1 MTATARNSETMLD
14 MRSSRSILGAVLSVL
29 VGVGLTAPANSGIKD
44 EYERAQECD
53 YSKAEYG
60 SDVGVFDEVNVRFC
74 ISEDRRFVVYVMR
87 SGKSWALPF
96 DRDYRQAGVMSLNS
110 IEDDKL
116 VHYTKRKGVVER
128 VILGRKRIERPV
140 LY

>member
-1 MTATARNSETMLD
+1 MK
-14 MRSSRSILGAVLSVL
+14 SSRSILGAVLTFV
-29 VGVGLTAPANSGIKD
+29 VGVGLTVPANAGIKD
-44 EYERAQECD
+44 EYERARECD
-53 YSKAEYG
+53 YSKAQYG

-74 ISEDRRFVVYVMR
+74 ISADRRFVIYVMR

-96 DRDYRQAGVMSLNS
+96 DRDYRQAGVMSLNT

-116 VHYTKRKGVVER
+116 VHYTKKKGVVDR

>member
-87 SGKSWALPF
+87 SGKSWALLF

>member
-1 MTATARNSETMLD
+1 MLD
-14 MRSSRSILGAVLSVL
+14 VTSSRSIVGAVLSVL
-29 VGVGLTAPANSGIKD
+29 MGVGMAVPANAGIKD
-44 EYERAQECD
+44 EYQRAQECD

-60 SDVGVFDEVNVRFC
+60 SDVGVFDEVKVRFC

-96 DRDYRQAGVMSLNS
+96 DRDYRQAGVMSLNT

-116 VHYTKRKGVVER
+116 VHYTKKKGVVDR

>member
-1 MTATARNSETMLD
+1 MLD
-14 MRSSRSILGAVLSVL
+14 VTSSRSIVGAVLSVL
-29 VGVGLTAPANSGIKD
+29 VGAGMAVPAHAGIKD

-60 SDVGVFDEVNVRFC
+60 SDVGVFDEVKVRFC

-96 DRDYRQAGVMSLNS
+96 DRDYRQAGVMSLNT

-116 VHYTKRKGVVER
+116 VHYTKKKGVVDR

>member
-1 MTATARNSETMLD
+1 MLD
-14 MRSSRSILGAVLSVL
+14 VTSSRSIVGAVLSVL
-29 VGVGLTAPANSGIKD
+29 VGAGMAVPANAGIKD

-53 YSKAEYG
+53 YSKAKYG
-60 SDVGVFDEVNVRFC
+60 SDVGIFDEVKVRFC

-96 DRDYRQAGVMSLNS
+96 DRDYRQAGVMSLNT

-116 VHYTKRKGVVER
+116 VHYTKKKGVVDR

>member
-1 MTATARNSETMLD
+1 MLD
-14 MRSSRSILGAVLSVL
+14 MKSSRAILGAVLSFL
-29 VGVGLTAPANSGIKD
+29 VGVGMAAPANAGIKG
-44 EYERAQECD
+44 EYKRAQECD

-60 SDVGVFDEVNVRFC
+60 SDVGVFDEIKVRFC

-96 DRDYRQAGVMSLNS
+96 DRDYRQAGVMSLNI

-116 VHYTKRKGVVER
+116 VHYSKKKGVVER
-128 VILGRKRIERPV
+128 VILGMKRVDRPV

>member
-1 MTATARNSETMLD
+1 MLD
-14 MRSSRSILGAVLSVL
+14 VTSSRSIVGAVLSVL
-29 VGVGLTAPANSGIKD
+29 VGAGMAVPASAGIKD

-60 SDVGVFDEVNVRFC
+60 SDVGVFDEVKVRFC

-96 DRDYRQAGVMSLNS
+96 DRDYRQAGVMSLNT

-116 VHYTKRKGVVER
+116 VHYTKKKGVVDR

>member
-1 MTATARNSETMLD
+1 MK
-14 MRSSRSILGAVLSVL
+14 SSRSILGAVLTFV
-29 VGVGLTAPANSGIKD
+29 VGVGLTVPANAGIKD
-44 EYERAQECD
+44 EYERARECD

-74 ISEDRRFVVYVMR
+74 ISADRRFVIYVMR

-96 DRDYRQAGVMSLNS
+96 DRDYRQAGVMSLNT

-116 VHYTKRKGVVER
+116 VHYTKKKGVVER
-128 VILGRKRIERPV
+128 VILGRKRVERPV
-140 LY
+140 PY

>member
-1 MTATARNSETMLD
+1 MLD
-14 MRSSRSILGAVLSVL
+14 VTSSRLIVGAVLSVL
-29 VGVGLTAPANSGIKD
+29 VGAGMAVPANAGIKD
-44 EYERAQECD
+44 EYQRAQECD

-60 SDVGVFDEVNVRFC
+60 SDVGVFDEVKVRFC

-96 DRDYRQAGVMSLNS
+96 DRDYRQAGVMSLNT

-116 VHYTKRKGVVER
+116 VHYTKKKGVVDR

>member
-1 MTATARNSETMLD
+1 MIDVT
-14 MRSSRSILGAVLSVL
+14 SSRSISRSIVGAVLSVL
-29 VGVGLTAPANSGIKD
+29 VGVEMAVSANAGIKD

-96 DRDYRQAGVMSLNS
+96 DRDYRQAGVMSLNT

-116 VHYTKRKGVVER
+116 VHYTKKKGVVDR

>member
-1 MTATARNSETMLD
+1 MLD
-14 MRSSRSILGAVLSVL
+14 MTSSRSILGAVLSLL
-29 VGVGLTAPANSGIKD
+29 VGVGMAAPANAGIKD
-44 EYERAQECD
+44 EYKRAQECD

-96 DRDYRQAGVMSLNS
+96 DRDYRQAGVSSLNT
-110 IEDDKL
+110 IENDKL
-116 VHYTKRKGVVER
+116 VHYTKKKGVVER

>member
-1 MTATARNSETMLD
+1 MLD
-14 MRSSRSILGAVLSVL
+14 VTSSRSIVGAVLSVL
-29 VGVGLTAPANSGIKD
+29 MGAGMAVPANAGIKD
-44 EYERAQECD
+44 EYERAQACD
-53 YSKAEYG
+53 YSKADYG

-96 DRDYRQAGVMSLNS
+96 DRDYREAGVMSLNT
-110 IEDDKL
+110 IEGDKL
-116 VHYTKRKGVVER
+116 VHYTKKEGVVKR
-128 VILGRKRIERPV
+128 VILGRKRVDRPV

>member
-1 MTATARNSETMLD
+1 MLD
-14 MRSSRSILGAVLSVL
+14 VTSSRSIVGAVLSVL
-29 VGVGLTAPANSGIKD
+29 MGVGMAVPANAGIKD
-44 EYERAQECD
+44 EYQRAQECD

-60 SDVGVFDEVNVRFC
+60 SDVGVFDEVKVRFC
-74 ISEDRRFVVYVMR
+74 ISDDRRFVIYVMR

-96 DRDYRQAGVMSLNS
+96 DRDYRQAGVLSLNT

-116 VHYTKRKGVVER
+116 VHYAKKKGVVER
-128 VILGRKRIERPV
+128 VILGRKRTERPV

>member
-1 MTATARNSETMLD
+1 MLD

-53 YSKAEYG
+53 YSKAESG
-60 SDVGVFDEVNVRFC
+60 SDVGVVDEVNVRFC

>member
-1 MTATARNSETMLD
+1 MID
-14 MRSSRSILGAVLSVL
+14 MKYSRSIFGALFTFL
-29 VGVGLTAPANSGIKD
+29 IGVGLTAPANAGIKD
-44 EYERAQECD
+44 EYDRAQECD

-60 SDVGVFDEVNVRFC
+60 SDVGVFDEVKVRFC

-96 DRDYRQAGVMSLNS
+96 DRDYRQAGVLSLNT
-110 IEDDKL
+110 IEGEKL
-116 VHYTKRKGVVER
+116 VHYAKKKGVVER
-128 VILGRKRIERPV
+128 VILGRKRTERPV

>member
-1 MTATARNSETMLD
+1 MTSTARHRETMLD

-96 DRDYRQAGVMSLNS
+96 DRDYRQAGVISLNS

>member
-1 MTATARNSETMLD
+1 MLD
-14 MRSSRSILGAVLSVL
+14 VTSSRSIVGAVLSVL
-29 VGVGLTAPANSGIKD
+29 VGVGMAVPAHAGIKD
-44 EYERAQECD
+44 EYQRAQECD
-53 YSKAEYG
+53 YGKAEYG
-60 SDVGVFDEVNVRFC
+60 SDVGVFDEVKVRFC

-96 DRDYRQAGVMSLNS
+96 DRDYRQAGVMSLNT

-116 VHYTKRKGVVER
+116 VHYTKKKGVVDR

>member
-1 MTATARNSETMLD
+1 MLD
-14 MRSSRSILGAVLSVL
+14 VTSSRSIVGAVLSVL
-29 VGVGLTAPANSGIKD
+29 VGAGMAVPAHAGIKD
-44 EYERAQECD
+44 ENQRAQECD

-60 SDVGVFDEVNVRFC
+60 SDVGVFDDVKLRFC

-96 DRDYRQAGVMSLNS
+96 DRDYRQAGVMSLNT

-116 VHYTKRKGVVER
+116 VHYTKKKGVVDR

>member
-1 MTATARNSETMLD
+1 MLD

-29 VGVGLTAPANSGIKD
+29 VGVGMSVPANAGIKE

-96 DRDYRQAGVMSLNS
+96 NRDYRQAGVMSLNS

>member
-1 MTATARNSETMLD
+1 MLD
-14 MRSSRSILGAVLSVL
+14 MKSSCSILGVALSL
-29 VGVGLTAPANSGIKD
+29 FVGVGIAAPAQSGIKD
-44 EYERAQECD
+44 EYERAQACD
-53 YSKAEYG
+53 YNKAEYG

-96 DRDYRQAGVMSLNS
+96 DRDYRQAGVQSLNT
-110 IEDDKL
+110 IENDKL
-116 VHYTKRKGVVER
+116 VHYSKKKGVVER
-128 VILGRKRIERPV
+128 VILGRKRVERPV

>member
-1 MTATARNSETMLD
+1 MLD
-14 MRSSRSILGAVLSVL
+14 MKSSRAILGAVLSFL
-29 VGVGLTAPANSGIKD
+29 VGLGMAAPANAGIKD
-44 EYERAQECD
+44 EYKRAQECD

-60 SDVGVFDEVNVRFC
+60 SDVGVFDEIKVRFC

-96 DRDYRQAGVMSLNS
+96 DRDYRQAGVMSLNI

-116 VHYTKRKGVVER
+116 VHYSKKKGVVER
-128 VILGRKRIERPV
+128 VILGRKRVDRPV

>member
-1 MTATARNSETMLD
+1 M
-14 MRSSRSILGAVLSVL
+14 
-29 VGVGLTAPANSGIKD
+29 GVGMSVPANAGIKE

-60 SDVGVFDEVNVRFC
+60 SDVGVFDEVKVRFC
-74 ISEDRRFVVYVMR
+74 ISEDRRFLVYVMR

-96 DRDYRQAGVMSLNS
+96 DRDYRQAGVMSLNT
-110 IEDDKL
+110 IENDKL
-116 VHYTKRKGVVER
+116 IHYAKKKGVVER
-128 VILGRKRIERPV
+128 VILGRKRIVRPV

>member
-1 MTATARNSETMLD
+1 MLD
-14 MRSSRSILGAVLSVL
+14 VTSSRSIVGAVLSVL
-29 VGVGLTAPANSGIKD
+29 VGAGMAAPANAGIKD

-60 SDVGVFDEVNVRFC
+60 SDVGVFDEVKVRFC

-96 DRDYRQAGVMSLNS
+96 DRDYRQAGVMSLNT

-116 VHYTKRKGVVER
+116 VHYTKKKGVVDR